1 MSTEDEFE
9 LNYVKLDGNNEIK
22 LLGADDYAAEMST
35 FFSTVTEFDQEKIS
49 KKILKELEKNIPENS
64 ELLKTNID
72 FSKKFLKLINKD
84 KKAINTSI
92 NRILSVEFK
101 NQFIF
106 SYSNLFD
113 VSVIL
118 SLFFTEIKKYKIP
131 SVDELKKR
139 IKIIQLEKYNFF
151 ALYVNSNSIKSN
163 KELNSFSYTNQS
175 KSTDNSSMKDI
186 KENNDMIFESEETSY
201 NAKMYDLLFQKNI
214 MNNLILNNGNSFFR
228 EEDHKK
234 ILTKDNFIY
243 PNYNRIEKKEI
254 KIGKNKLPIE
264 LMILLDK
271 LEEVNC
277 LIFQIQN
284 IEGNF
289 KKLAI
294 FVLSNIFWLFKKHI
308 KEIKFEIGNEIIQQ
322 GLDQTFES
330 RAEEL
335 YKNHEININKY
346 HYEGSYKARAVNC
359 WVPEGDIFFTKR
371 DKFKFNNQL
380 VFNTQMTDE
389 LIILDDNHICKIYN
403 EYGNETEY
411 KYIIPVNY
419 SLKNNLINNYEILLA
434 KQKEQKNTSKYLDEE
449 DINSTIDNINESI
462 SIFDLENLDIFDNR
476 NSLNANSNNNNQINN
491 ESNNEFSNKS
501 STPYML
507 RNFVDK
513 YKPYFKMILIY
524 FDYISKSFKN
534 INKLSLYFQTSFTYE
549 MYLCFKTNLNFDL
562 SHFLIFLNKIEK
574 LKEINFSF
582 NSLDDKSFEYI
593 LGILFKNT
601 HLEIL
606 RLSFFTPDINYY
618 DNALFNLC
626 SAKSISLTKLF
637 NEYNEYAKKNEENEE
652 KKINDYIL
660 EEKLFNSLLIN
671 FVNLITLLKLQ
682 LIKNLKE
689 LVLRFDIPLPILK
702 NQCYIILIIKFL
714 MNILIMLSFQQNQT
728 HTVKILAPNLELN
741 CKQMPYIQSFFKEI
755 SLRDD
760 VDKFEEIYKAEREK
774 QKLKEIKRKS
784 EKKGG
789 NGLLNKINEIDQD
802 IFTQIPQEKIEDYD
816 IDINKNMENYDSS
829 KGYKSMMEKSAKEL
843 PSTKRKS
850 SGVLQNQIKSRKLN
864 PNDTLEYLVMQMK
877 ILYLPEIFNI
887 CSINNLSGL
896 KLINLGSLDEISFKG
911 FVSDFRLYSN
921 KLKSLITIKITL
933 GFSVI
938 LYEDL
943 EDYIYDYFNINT
955 PKLEEKFLFSNLMIQ
970 NKDKMKELIEL
981 IYLKSITQK
990 VILTINYNNINLL
1003 SKTLSK
1009 FINEYKAK
1017 NTNFINSLVLLMEHP
1032 KYQKLKNSETAKII
1046 SNLLKLNKR
1055 RMILCN
1061 ENPDNT
1067 Q

>member
-49 KKILKELEKNIPENS
+49 KKITKELEKNIPDYS

-72 FSKKFLKLINKD
+72 FSKKFLKLNKD
-84 KKAINTSI
+84 KKIINSSI
-92 NRILSVEFK
+92 NRILSVDFK

-106 SYSNLFD
+106 SYTNIFD
-113 VSVIL
+113 VSIIL
-118 SLFFTEIKKYKIP
+118 SLFFSEIKKYKIP
-131 SVDELKKR
+131 SLDELKKR
-139 IKIIQLEKYNFF
+139 AKMIELVKYNFF
-151 ALYVNSNSIKSN
+151 ALYVNSNSIKN
-163 KELNSFSYTNQS
+163 IKELNSFSYTNQS

-186 KENNDMIFESEETSY
+186 KENSDMIFESDEASY
-201 NAKMYDLLFQKNI
+201 NAKMYEILFQKNI
-214 MNNLILNNGNSFFR
+214 VNNLILNSDNNYFR
-228 EEDHKK
+228 EEEHKK
-234 ILTKDNFIY
+234 ILTKENFIY
-243 PNYNRIEKKEI
+243 PSYNKIEKKEL
-254 KIGKNKLPIE
+254 KIGKNELPVE
-264 LMILLDK
+264 LLILLDK
-271 LEEVNC
+271 LSEVNC

-294 FVLSNIFWLFKKHI
+294 FVLSNIFWLFKRHI

-322 GLDQTFES
+322 GLDKTFES
-330 RAEEL
+330 RTEEL
-335 YKNHEININKY
+335 YKKHEMNVDKY
-346 HYEGSYKARAVNC
+346 YYEGSYKARAVNC
-359 WVPEGDIFFTKR
+359 WEPEGDIFFSKR
-371 DKFKFNNQL
+371 DKYKFNNQL

-389 LIILDDNHICKIYN
+389 LNILDDNHICKIYN
-403 EYGNETEY
+403 EYGNETEF

-419 SLKNNLINNYEILLA
+419 SLKNNLINNNDLLLTQ
-434 KQKEQKNTSKYLDEE
+434 QKEQKNTSKFLDDE
-449 DINSTIDNINESI
+449 DINSTIDNLNESI
-462 SIFDLENLDIFDNR
+462 SIFDLENLDIFDNK
-476 NSLNANSNNNNQINN
+476 NNPNLNINNQANN
-491 ESNNEFSNKS
+491 EVNNEFSNKS

-507 RNFVDK
+507 RNFADK

-524 FDYISKSFKN
+524 FDFISKSFKN

-562 SHFLIFLNKIEK
+562 THFLIFLNKIET

-601 HLEIL
+601 HLDIL

-626 SAKSISLTKLF
+626 SAKKISLTKLF
-637 NEYNEYAKKNEENEE
+637 NEYDEYLKKNEENEG

-671 FVNLITLLKLQ
+671 FVNLNTLLKLQ

-714 MNILIMLSFQQNQT
+714 MNILIMLTFQQNQT

-755 SLRDD
+755 SLHDD
-760 VDKFEEIYKAEREK
+760 VDKIEEIYKADREK

-784 EKKGG
+784 EMKEGS
-789 NGLLNKINEIDQD
+789 GLLNKINEIDQD
-802 IFTQIPQEKIEDYD
+802 IVTQIPQETIEEYD

-829 KGYKSMMEKSAKEL
+829 KGYKSMMQKSGKEL

-864 PNDTLEYLVMQMK
+864 PNDSLEYLIMQMK
-877 ILYLPEIFNI
+877 IFYLPEIFNI
-887 CSINNLSGL
+887 CKINNLSGL

-911 FVSDFRLYSN
+911 FVTDFKLYSN
-921 KLKSLITIKITL
+921 KLTSLITIKITL
-933 GFSVI
+933 GFSV
-938 LYEDL
+938 LSYEDL

-955 PKLEEKFLFSNLMIQ
+955 PKLEEKFLFSNLIIQ
-970 NKDKMKELIEL
+970 NKEKMKELIEL
-981 IYLKSITQK
+981 IYLKITTQK
-990 VILTINYNNINLL
+990 VILTINYNNINLF

-1009 FINEYKAK
+1009 FINEYKTI
-1017 NTNFINSLVLLMEHP
+1017 NTNFLNSLVLLMEHP
-1032 KYQKLKNSETAKII
+1032 KYQNFKNTGTAKII
-1046 SNLLKLNKR
+1046 SNFLKFNKR

-1061 ENPDNT
+1061 ENPDNI